1 MKKLLLLLLIWFV
14 PVFGGC
20 LWEVDENDE
29 NEDNQ
34 NLDNEQ
40 SNSDLDNEQ
49 NEQALSEERD
59 SARIS
64 DLWQTWTALSIYFSD
79 RWSYPESNWMVELS
93 EIQDYLVPRYMDSLP
108 SDPLDWKSY
117 YYISLNNRWTEN
129 WWYALIAELENAWN
143 SWDINANN
151 IDEIYNM
158 IKGIDSDSSKFRE
171 ILEDSW
177 NYYLSYR

>member
-1 MKKLLLLLLIWFV
+1 MKKLLLLLLIGFV

-20 LWEVDENDE
+20 LGEVDE

-59 SARIS
+59 SARLS
-64 DLWQTWTALSIYFSD
+64 HLGQTSMALSIYYSG
-79 RWSYPESNWMVELS
+79 RGRGSYPESDGMVELS

-108 SDPLDWKSY
+108 SDPLDGKNY
-117 YYISLNNRWTEN
+117 YYISLNNRGTEN
-129 WWYALIAELENAWN
+129 GGYALIAELENTGDN
-143 SWDINANN
+143 GYINANN
-151 IDEIYNM
+151 IDEVHNM

-171 ILEDSW
+171 ILEDSG